1 MRAGCCTRSTDLNKI
16 FAGQI
21 VLKGEGAVGESWATG
36 MPVINAD
43 LTHDACA
50 TAKAAIKVGLR
61 QTIALPVYRDAE
73 LSSVIAWYT

>member
-1 MRAGCCTRSTDLNKI
+1 
-16 FAGQI
+16 
-21 VLKGEGAVGESWATG
+21 

-43 LTHDACA
+43 LTHDVCA
-50 TAKAAIKVGLR
+50 AAKAAIKVGLK